1 MGAEAAKVAG
11 SPITLPTRSRP
22 TIVLAL
28 AASIALLAWYALI
41 VQPPLWM
48 WIPIFLVSGLIA
60 DAITAILHF
69 CFDYVF
75 PFEWPVFGPI
85 SREFNEHHDDPSLDP
100 DDLVE
105 NFTKGAYASVLAC
118 LLSGTL
124 LTQQG
129 GEFAVFVQ
137 GVFVAFCFWAL
148 LFHQTHS
155 YAHMGASL
163 PTEVFC
169 NRAAEIARF
178 ADVSEQRRE
187 LKNLF
192 ASVPVPPLLRA
203 LQTLRLTLSPE
214 RHNVHHVRFERDFSS
229 LNGWSDP
236 ILNLLLTPLARR
248 LKPRRHSQLRERGWP
263 VPPGSEMP

>member
-1 MGAEAAKVAG
+1 MWL
-11 SPITLPTRSRP
+11 PI
-22 TIVLAL
+22 I
-28 AASIALLAWYALI
+28 
-41 VQPPLWM
+41 
-48 WIPIFLVSGLIA
+48 LVSGLIA

-85 SREFNEHHDDPSLDP
+85 SREFNEHDGDPSLDP

-118 LLSGTL
+118 LFSVTL
-124 LTQQG
+124 LALPG
-129 GEFAVFVQ
+129 GDLVAVFVQ

-155 YAHMGASL
+155 YAHMGSL
-163 PTEVFC
+163 LQTEVFC
-169 NRAAEIARF
+169 QHTAEIARLT
-178 ADVSEQRRE
+178 DVSEQQRE
-187 LKNLF
+187 LKRLF
-192 ASVPVPPLLRA
+192 ASVPIPPLLRA
-203 LQTLRLTLSPE
+203 IQTLRLTLSPE

-236 ILNLLLTPLARR
+236 ILNPLLAPLARR
-248 LKPRRHSQLRERGWP
+248 LKPRRHVQLRERGWF
-263 VPPGSEMP
+263 VPSGFEMP